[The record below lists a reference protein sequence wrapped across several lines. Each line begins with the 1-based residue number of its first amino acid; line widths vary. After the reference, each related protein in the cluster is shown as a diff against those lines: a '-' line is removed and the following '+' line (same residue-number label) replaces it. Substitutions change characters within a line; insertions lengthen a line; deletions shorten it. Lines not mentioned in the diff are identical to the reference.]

1 MRILINFCKK
11 IFQNS
16 YMVRSIV
23 RRELETRYIGSMM
36 GFFWAFL
43 HPIIM
48 TLMYSLIFSHFLK
61 IKIQRLGEG
70 ALPPV
75 NFSVWLL
82 AALLPWTLFS
92 ETVNRNCYIILGN
105 ESLITKAVFPS
116 EILPL
121 TTLLANIVNHLI
133 GLGILFVF
141 MWITG
146 TPTDYMLIT
155 LPLYFILLFLFTLGI
170 SWMVAAL
177 NVYLR
182 DIGQILQALLQIWFF
197 MSPIIYQTKLI
208 PKPFDFYMRI
218 NPFYFIVEGYRDAII
233 SDYSHGARWST
244 PYLFYIVIMCFG
256 TFIAGGLIFRKL
268 KAGFADVL

>member
-1 MRILINFCKK
+1 
-11 IFQNS
+11 
-16 YMVRSIV
+16 MVRSIV

-61 IKIQRLGEG
+61 IKIQRLGPG
-70 ALPPV
+70 ALPPI

-82 AALLPWTLFS
+82 AALLPWSLFA

-105 ESLITKAVFPS
+105 QKLITKAVFPS

-121 TTLLANIVNHLI
+121 TTLLANIVNHII

-141 MWITG
+141 MWLTH
-146 TPTDYMLIT
+146 TPTDFMLLT
-155 LPLYFILLFLFTLGI
+155 LPLYFVLLLLFTLGI
-170 SWMVAAL
+170 SWIVAAL

-182 DIGQILQALLQIWFF
+182 DIGQILQALLQVWFF

-208 PKPFDFYMRI
+208 PAPFDGYMRI

-233 SDYSHGARWST
+233 ADYSHGIRWSAA
-244 PYLFYIVIMCFG
+244 YCCYIALLCIG
-256 TFIAGGLIFRKL
+256 TCAVGGLVFRKL
-268 KAGFADVL
+268 KTGFADVL